1 MEKRLEKTYKMNLEN
16 YNNIG
21 ITSIAIISVLTLSKE
36 LTIPKAL
43 LIMPLF
49 TSKDLTSHLS
59 RKTTEIKSIEKLI
72 SEKTPLFSNFN
83 KRYYDSLVNSINA
96 IQLLIETNQIL
107 ITGGK
112 LKVNKS
118 FQYMKSMGKR
128 AENLNNASQNVSKLL
143 NENTEKLYLNLRI
156 EL

>member
-1 MEKRLEKTYKMNLEN
+1 MNLEN

-21 ITSIAIISVLTLSKE
+21 ITSVAINSVLSLSKK
-36 LTIPKAL
+36 LPLSKVL

-49 TSKDLTSHLS
+49 TSKALTAHLS

-83 KRYYDSLVNSINA
+83 KRYYDTLANSLNA
-96 IQLLIETNQIL
+96 IQLLIEINNISIKDGYLISNQHFNFE
-107 ITGGK
+107 K
-112 LKVNKS
+112 A
-118 FQYMKSMGKR
+118 MGKR
-128 AENLNNASQNVSKLL
+128 ADKINLASQNVSKLL

>member
-1 MEKRLEKTYKMNLEN
+1 MNLEN

-21 ITSIAIISVLTLSKE
+21 ITSIAIYSVLSLSKE
-36 LTIPKAL
+36 LSIPKAL

-96 IQLLIETNQIL
+96 IQLLIETNKISIL
-107 ITGGK
+107 DGK
-112 LKVNKS
+112 LIANKS
-118 FQYMKSMGKR
+118 FQYMKSMGTR
-128 AENLNNASQNVSKLL
+128 AEKINSASPNVSKLL

>member
-1 MEKRLEKTYKMNLEN
+1 MNLEN

-21 ITSIAIISVLTLSKE
+21 ITSIAINSVLSLSKE
-36 LTIPKAL
+36 LSIPKAL

-96 IQLLIETNQIL
+96 IQLLIETNQIS
-107 ITGGK
+107 IIDGK
-112 LKVNKS
+112 LIANKS
-118 FQYMKSMGKR
+118 FQYMKSMGTR
-128 AENLNNASQNVSKLL
+128 AEKINSASPNVSKLL

>member
-1 MEKRLEKTYKMNLEN
+1 MNLEN

-21 ITSIAIISVLTLSKE
+21 ITSIAINSVLSLSKE
-36 LTIPKAL
+36 LSIPKAL

-96 IQLLIETNQIL
+96 IQLLIETNQISIIDGKL
-107 ITGGK
+107 IT
-112 LKVNKS
+112 NKS
-118 FQYMKSMGKR
+118 FQYLKSMGKR
-128 AENLNNASQNVSKLL
+128 AEKINTASQNVSKLL

>member
-1 MEKRLEKTYKMNLEN
+1 MNLEN

-21 ITSIAIISVLTLSKE
+21 ITSIAINSILSLSKE
-36 LTIPKAL
+36 LSISKVL

-83 KRYYDSLVNSINA
+83 KRYYDSLANSINA
-96 IQLLIETNQIL
+96 IQLLIETNQISL
-107 ITGGK
+107 IDGNLIKGQ
-112 LKVNKS
+112 S
-118 FQYMKSMGKR
+118 FQYAKSMGKR
-128 AENLNNASQNVSKLL
+128 AGEINTASQNVSKLL
-143 NENTEKLYLNLRI
+143 NESTEKLYLNLRI

>member
-1 MEKRLEKTYKMNLEN
+1 MNLEN

-21 ITSIAIISVLTLSKE
+21 ITTIAINSVLSLSEE
-36 LTIPKAL
+36 LPLSKAL

-49 TSKDLTSHLS
+49 TSKALTSHLS

-83 KRYYDSLVNSINA
+83 KRYYDSLAHSLNA
-96 IQLLIETNQIL
+96 IQLLIETNQISM
-107 ITGGK
+107 TNGK
-112 LKVNKS
+112 LKNNQS
-118 FQYMKSMGKR
+118 FQFDKAMGKR
-128 AENLNNASQNVSKLL
+128 AGKINSASENVSKILK
-143 NENTEKLYLNLRI
+143 ENTEKLYLNLRI

>member
-1 MEKRLEKTYKMNLEN
+1 MNLEN

-21 ITSIAIISVLTLSKE
+21 ITSIAINSVLSLSKE
-36 LTIPKAL
+36 LSIPKAL

-96 IQLLIETNQIL
+96 IQLLIETNQISIL
-107 ITGGK
+107 DGK
-112 LKVNKS
+112 LIANKS
-118 FQYMKSMGKR
+118 FQYMKSMGTR
-128 AENLNNASQNVSKLL
+128 AEKINSASPNVSKLL

>member
-1 MEKRLEKTYKMNLEN
+1 MNLEN

-21 ITSIAIISVLTLSKE
+21 ITSIAINSVLSLSKE
-36 LTIPKAL
+36 LSLSKAL

-49 TSKDLTSHLS
+49 TSKALTAHLS

-83 KRYYDSLVNSINA
+83 KRYYDSLTNSINA
-96 IQLLIETNQIL
+96 IQLLIETNQISILDDKL
-107 ITGGK
+107 ISK
-112 LKVNKS
+112 QS
-118 FQYMKSMGKR
+118 FQYKKSMGKR
-128 AENLNNASQNVSKLL
+128 AEKINTTSQNISKLL
-143 NENTEKLYLNLRI
+143 NENIEKLYLNLRI

>member
-1 MEKRLEKTYKMNLEN
+1 MNLEN
-16 YNNIG
+16 YNNLG
-21 ITSIAIISVLTLSKE
+21 ITSIAINSVLSLSKE
-36 LTIPKAL
+36 LSIPKAL

-96 IQLLIETNQIL
+96 IQLLIETNQIS
-107 ITGGK
+107 IIDGK
-112 LKVNKS
+112 LIANKS
-118 FQYMKSMGKR
+118 FQYMKSMGTR
-128 AENLNNASQNVSKLL
+128 AEKINSASPNVSKLL

>member
-1 MEKRLEKTYKMNLEN
+1 MNLEN

-21 ITSIAIISVLTLSKE
+21 ITSIAISSVLSLSKE
-36 LTIPKAL
+36 LSISKVL

-83 KRYYDSLVNSINA
+83 KRYYDSLANSINA
-96 IQLLIETNQIL
+96 IQLLIDTNQISL
-107 ITGGK
+107 IDGS
-112 LKVNKS
+112 LINVQS
-118 FQYMKSMGKR
+118 FQYAKSMGKR
-128 AENLNNASQNVSKLL
+128 AGKINTASQNVSRLL

>member
-1 MEKRLEKTYKMNLEN
+1 MNLEN

-21 ITSIAIISVLTLSKE
+21 ITSIAINSVLSLSKE
-36 LTIPKAL
+36 LSLSKAL

-49 TSKDLTSHLS
+49 TNKALTAHLS
-59 RKTTEIKSIEKLI
+59 RKTTGIKSIEKLI

-83 KRYYDSLVNSINA
+83 KRYYDTLANSFNA
-96 IQLLIETNQIL
+96 IQLLIQTNSISIRDGNL
-107 ITGGK
+107 ISNQHFK
-112 LKVNKS
+112 LEKA
-118 FQYMKSMGKR
+118 MGKR
-128 AENLNNASQNVSKLL
+128 ATKINSASQNVSKLL

>member
-1 MEKRLEKTYKMNLEN
+1 MNLEN

-21 ITSIAIISVLTLSKE
+21 ITSIAINSVLSLSEE
-36 LTIPKAL
+36 LSLSKAL

-49 TSKDLTSHLS
+49 TSKTLTSHLS

-83 KRYYDSLVNSINA
+83 KRYYDSLTNSLNA
-96 IQLLIETNQIL
+96 IQLLIDTNQI
-107 ITGGK
+107 K
-112 LKVNKS
+112 LANGRLKKTES
-118 FQYMKSMGKR
+118 FRYEKAMGKR
-128 AENLNNASQNVSKLL
+128 SGSIYTASQNVSKLL
-143 NENTEKLYLNLRI
+143 KENTEKLYLNLRI

>member
-1 MEKRLEKTYKMNLEN
+1 MNLDN

-21 ITSIAIISVLTLSKE
+21 ITSIAINSVLSLSEK
-36 LTIPKAL
+36 LSLSKAL

-49 TSKDLTSHLS
+49 TSKSLTSHLS

-83 KRYYDSLVNSINA
+83 KRYYDSLANSINA
-96 IQLLIETNQIL
+96 IQLLIETNQLSL
-107 ITGGK
+107 IDGK
-112 LKVNKS
+112 LISNQS
-118 FQYMKSMGKR
+118 FKYVKSMGKR
-128 AENLNNASQNVSKLL
+128 AGKINTASQNVSKLL

>member
-1 MEKRLEKTYKMNLEN
+1 MNLEN

-21 ITSIAIISVLTLSKE
+21 ITSIAINSVLSLSKE
-36 LTIPKAL
+36 LSIPKAL

-107 ITGGK
+107 IIDGK
-112 LKVNKS
+112 LITNKS
-118 FQYMKSMGKR
+118 FQYLKSMGKR
-128 AENLNNASQNVSKLL
+128 AEKINTASQNVSKLL

>member
-1 MEKRLEKTYKMNLEN
+1 LGKTHKMNLES

-21 ITSIAIISVLTLSKE
+21 ITSIAINAVLSVSNELSVSK
-36 LTIPKAL
+36 TL

-49 TSKDLTSHLS
+49 TSKSLTSHLS

-83 KRYYDSLVNSINA
+83 KRYYDSLVNSLNA
-96 IQLLIETNQIL
+96 IQLLIETNQI
-107 ITGGK
+107 IIENDV
-112 LKVNKS
+112 LKNIQP
-118 FQYMKSMGKR
+118 FQYDKIMGKR
-128 AENLNNASQNVSKLL
+128 AKRIYSASENVSKLL
-143 NENTEKLYLNLRI
+143 KEDTEKLYLNLRI

>member
-1 MEKRLEKTYKMNLEN
+1 MNLEN

-21 ITSIAIISVLTLSKE
+21 ITSIAINSVLSRSKE
-36 LTIPKAL
+36 LPLSKAL

-49 TSKDLTSHLS
+49 TSKALTAHLS

-83 KRYYDSLVNSINA
+83 KRYYDSLTNSINA
-96 IQLLIETNQIL
+96 IQLLIETNQISILDDKL
-107 ITGGK
+107 ISK
-112 LKVNKS
+112 QS
-118 FQYMKSMGKR
+118 FQYKKSMGKR
-128 AENLNNASQNVSKLL
+128 AEKINTTSQNISKLL
-143 NENTEKLYLNLRI
+143 NENIEKLYLNLRI

>member
-1 MEKRLEKTYKMNLEN
+1 MNLEN

-21 ITSIAIISVLTLSKE
+21 ITSIAINSVLSLSKE
-36 LTIPKAL
+36 LSIPKAL

-59 RKTTEIKSIEKLI
+59 RKTTGIKSIEKLI

-96 IQLLIETNQIL
+96 IQLLIETNQIS
-107 ITGGK
+107 IIDGK
-112 LKVNKS
+112 LIANKS
-118 FQYMKSMGKR
+118 FQYMKSMGTR
-128 AENLNNASQNVSKLL
+128 AEKINSASPNVSKLL

>member
-1 MEKRLEKTYKMNLEN
+1 MNLEN

-21 ITSIAIISVLTLSKE
+21 ITSIAINSVLSLSKE
-36 LTIPKAL
+36 LSIPKAL

-96 IQLLIETNQIL
+96 IQLLIETNQISIIDGKL
-107 ITGGK
+107 IT
-112 LKVNKS
+112 NKS
-118 FQYMKSMGKR
+118 FRYLKSMGKR
-128 AENLNNASQNVSKLL
+128 AEKINTASQNVSKLL

>member
-1 MEKRLEKTYKMNLEN
+1 MNLEN

-21 ITSIAIISVLTLSKE
+21 ITSIAINSVLSLSKE
-36 LTIPKAL
+36 LSISKAL

-49 TSKDLTSHLS
+49 TNKDLTSHLS

-96 IQLLIETNQIL
+96 IQLLIDMNQISL
-107 ITGGK
+107 IDGK
-112 LKVNKS
+112 ILKKQS
-118 FQYMKSMGKR
+118 FKYVKSMGKR
-128 AENLNNASQNVSKLL
+128 AEKINDASQNVSKLL

>member
-1 MEKRLEKTYKMNLEN
+1 MNLES

-21 ITSIAIISVLTLSKE
+21 ITSIAINAVLSVSNELSVSK
-36 LTIPKAL
+36 TL

-49 TSKDLTSHLS
+49 TSKSLTSHLS

-83 KRYYDSLVNSINA
+83 KRYYDSLVNSLNA
-96 IQLLIETNQIL
+96 IQLLIETNQI
-107 ITGGK
+107 IIENDV
-112 LKVNKS
+112 LKNIQP
-118 FQYMKSMGKR
+118 FQYDKIMGKR
-128 AENLNNASQNVSKLL
+128 AKRIYSASENVSKLL
-143 NENTEKLYLNLRI
+143 KEDTEKLYLNLRI